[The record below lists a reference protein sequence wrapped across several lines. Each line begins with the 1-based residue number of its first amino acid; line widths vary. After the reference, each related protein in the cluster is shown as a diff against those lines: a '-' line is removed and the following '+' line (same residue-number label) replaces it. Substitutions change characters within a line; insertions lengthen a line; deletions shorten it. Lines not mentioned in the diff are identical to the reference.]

1 MTISSTNRKA
11 GPYAGNGLSTVF
23 PFAFKVFTPDDLRV
37 TSADAL
43 GVVTPLAADVDF
55 IPTLNTDQDANPG
68 GSIALT
74 APLAVN
80 HTLEITSDISPTQL
94 IDLTNQGG
102 FYPQVISKA
111 LDKLTILIQQLIT
124 NGITSG
130 SIGGVITGARN
141 LGSGLG
147 FFKAKVGEELHFRGV
162 EAGIGISLVD
172 TGNTIRITA
181 DGGGTGSGEANTSS
195 NLGTGYGLAA
205 AKSGV
210 NLPFKSL
217 KAGTGVTMSATA
229 DEITINSTGGGG
241 GTWDGFANIVDFGA
255 VADFVPAAGG
265 LGTGTSND
273 TAVMAAIATGKPLY
287 IPDGNYYVANWST
300 RLAFG
305 RATVLGSSTGFVW
318 GDTGRGKQILGNTLF
333 VGSTNTHEIS
343 YAGGIFW
350 APNGSYN
357 GIRQWTG
364 HHNWMV
370 LQPDAGPMQFQLYPG
385 GRGQAITASC
395 EAPNKLNAV
404 YGEFDTSLLRVG
416 MHIGWNGAVYKI
428 SGVVSSTQIT
438 VTTFSGVSPAF
449 VTSATQRPFYCYYE
463 YSKFVGNV
471 SGVTVTRASGDALP
485 YGVSGDHMFCLI
497 NGTKY
502 DVSQGPESTGNPHT
516 LTLTSSPGT
525 LTGASCEFFRCY
537 GPWAYV
543 TLFRLQGVAGGTET
557 NGGMALNIRN
567 ELRIFNGGTAS
578 ELFGPIKLN
587 APTVAIGP
595 GNGEDNLGERL
606 EVEADGVR
614 LGGSRANAASV
625 NMLKVYGGGLG
636 YIPVIA
642 ARGAESNQGL
652 GLDLQ
657 GTGKFG
663 FTYNTFGSVGF
674 EVYCPSGRDA
684 WCTVT
689 PGVSSATFSVNGA
702 ASNID
707 IVTAPKGLSGRN
719 LQKKIPVCMLSRVG
733 AFSFPSGA
741 GTTVDWDTEIADVHN
756 MHAAGSPTV
765 VAPVAGL
772 YRINASAQISGVSDA
787 NGVNI
792 TGIYLLKNGAAVKA
806 SPFTRHRGPNASA
819 YTCGSQFIGL
829 VELAAS
835 DTVAIQVYYAGG
847 GTAASLDTSFS
858 FTYFEVELVTAY

>member
-11 GPYAGNGLSTVF
+11 GPYAGNGIATVF

-94 IDLTNQGG
+94 IDITNQGG

-130 SIGGVITGARN
+130 SIGGVVTGARN
-141 LGSGLG
+141 LGTSLG
-147 FFKAKVGEELHFRGV
+147 FFKSKVGDQLHFRGV

-181 DGGGTGSGEANTSS
+181 DGSGPGSGEANTSS

-265 LGTGTSND
+265 LGAGTSND

-300 RLAFG
+300 RLAFS
-305 RATVLGSSTGFVW
+305 RATVLGASTGFVW

-343 YAGGIFW
+343 YGGGVFW

-385 GRGQAITASC
+385 GKGQAITASC

-404 YGEFDTSLLRVG
+404 YGEFDISLLRAG
-416 MHIGWNGAVYKI
+416 MHVGWNGAVYKL
-428 SGVVSSTQIT
+428 SGVVSPTQIT
-438 VTTFSGVSPAF
+438 VTTFAGVSPAF

-567 ELRIFNGGTAS
+567 ELRIWNGGTAS
-578 ELFGPIKLN
+578 ELFGPVKIN

-595 GNGEDNLGERL
+595 GTGEDNLGERL

-625 NMLKVYGGGLG
+625 NMLKVYGGALG
-636 YIPVIA
+636 YLPVLA
-642 ARGAESNQGL
+642 ARGAESNQGM
-652 GLDLQ
+652 GFDLQ

-663 FTYNTFGSVGF
+663 YTYNTYGSIAF
-674 EVYCPSGRDA
+674 EIYCPSGRDT

-689 PGVSSATFSVNGA
+689 PGIAAATFSVNSSSLNA
-702 ASNID
+702 D
-707 IVTAPKGLSGRN
+707 LVLAPKGSGIV
-719 LQKKIPVCMLSRVG
+719 KIASNPWLY
-733 AFSFPSGA
+733 FSFQNGWTDATWGVPTGFRLDPGGRIVRFRGMINGGTSGTLIGYLPTGLRPPNTLFLASVGYGLTPA
-741 GTTVDWDTEIADVHN
+741 GIQIFSDGRVYGFGS
-756 MHAAGSPTV
+756 GSPV
-765 VAPVAGL
+765 
-772 YRINASAQISGVSDA
+772 AQI
-787 NGVNI
+787 
-792 TGIYLLKNGAAVKA
+792 
-806 SPFTRHRGPNASA
+806 
-819 YTCGSQFIGL
+819 C
-829 VELAAS
+829 
-835 DTVAIQVYYAGG
+835 
-847 GTAASLDTSFS
+847 LDGMTFH
-858 FTYFEVELVTAY
+858 LD